1 MPARFLK
8 GNETVGQGL
17 LDALPVDEELLRLY
31 DKENRLQELPRD
43 GALVSQ
49 GFGDFLGVRSGD
61 LLEVESPLGIIE
73 VPVRG
78 FAQQLG
84 GLSVYLDRE
93 YLGSL
98 LGYEAPITG
107 AIIRSPL
114 GQDELKT
121 RLMAY
126 DGAIVSSVV
135 IPAYAEESIRKDYM
149 GMMYIFTGMMIL
161 FAVAM
166 AMAVIYNA
174 VSIAFLER
182 RREIS
187 TMLAMGCSVRRLGGM
202 MTLENLTV
210 GLASIIPGLAF
221 GYLLSLYMMSIW
233 RNEFF
238 NMQAYLSP
246 WSYVF
251 CVVGVILLV
260 LLMQLPDFR
269 KAGRMDVVAALRERT
284 G

>member
-1 MPARFLK
+1 
-8 GNETVGQGL
+8 
-17 LDALPVDEELLRLY
+17 
-31 DKENRLQELPRD
+31 
-43 GALVSQ
+43 
-49 GFGDFLGVRSGD
+49 
-61 LLEVESPLGIIE
+61 
-73 VPVRG
+73 
-78 FAQQLG
+78 
-84 GLSVYLDRE
+84 
-93 YLGSL
+93 
-98 LGYEAPITG
+98 
-107 AIIRSPL
+107 
-114 GQDELKT
+114 
-121 RLMAY
+121 
-126 DGAIVSSVV
+126 
-135 IPAYAEESIRKDYM
+135 M
-149 GMMYIFTGMMIL
+149 GMMYIFTGIMIL

-238 NMQAYLSP
+238 NMQAYISP
-246 WSYVF
+246 WSYVA
-251 CVVGVILLV
+251 CIVGVIVLV